1 MTEITLNRGYDTY
14 QKSLNPGNFVMT
26 TFPLFPQYY
35 ILFCN
40 YEINYLIRVKESLKY
55 IETTSSYFKRLLLQ
69 QYFFCDCMRDILL
82 RPTVSGKKFVSDVC
96 RILRIQTCVL
106 WYEKISNTLVFWK
119 IPVIEKIPC
128 SPVRGGLF
136 VAQ

>member
-55 IETTSSYFKRLLLQ
+55 KVIIAAI
-69 QYFFCDCMRDILL
+69 FFL
-82 RPTVSGKKFVSDVC
+82 
-96 RILRIQTCVL
+96 
-106 WYEKISNTLVFWK
+106 
-119 IPVIEKIPC
+119 
-128 SPVRGGLF
+128 
-136 VAQ
+136 